1 MIGGGVLS
9 KKKKKDQTVEVL
21 SHILVPEMKLL
32 SKSEEEKIL
41 SQFSINKDQLPRIT
55 SDDPAVVCLKAE
67 VGNIIRLSR
76 DEKTGKYVS
85 YRVVIE

>member
-1 MIGGGVLS
+1 LIGGGVLS

>member
-1 MIGGGVLS
+1 MS

>member
-1 MIGGGVLS
+1 MS

-41 SQFSINKDQLPRIT
+41 SQFSINKDQLPRIN

-67 VGNIIRLSR
+67 VGNLIRLSR